1 MDSRLQHDD
10 ESVGAS
16 THRLSEGLPS
26 QQARAKKGK
35 YEAYIWPSDGHP
47 SQDGRPSCIC
57 DLFSSLAAHPP
68 WIAAP

>member
-26 QQARAKKGK
+26 QQARAKKGNGK
-35 YEAYIWPSDGHP
+35 EVGGGLPT
-47 SQDGRPSCIC
+47 GRSTLGGTRGVVMGCQWVSCRQT
-57 DLFSSLAAHPP
+57 AQN
-68 WIAAP
+68 